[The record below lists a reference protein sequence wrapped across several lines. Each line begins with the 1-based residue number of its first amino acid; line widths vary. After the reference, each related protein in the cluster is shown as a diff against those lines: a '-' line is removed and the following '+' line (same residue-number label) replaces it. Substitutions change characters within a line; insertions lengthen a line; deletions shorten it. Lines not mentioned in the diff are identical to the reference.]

1 MKGKLLILICLILF
15 IVSVSC
21 VSATQDLNQTIND
34 DTNVLVSDGDT
45 LSVSSIED
53 EIGDVDDGTFRAL
66 QKKID
71 NAPEGS
77 TIILE
82 NDYLS
87 DGNKISI
94 NKTLT
99 IDGNY
104 HTFNGRGYVGGGTY
118 SSVLNVYSDNVVI
131 KNLKFKNCN
140 SQNAGAI
147 YWEGDYGTL
156 SSCNFYDNQA
166 EFNGGAVYWAGNYG
180 TLSDCVFT
188 NNYAKNRYGA
198 AVFWQG
204 NNGIL
209 NNSSFNNNVR
219 NSAFGVVDWEGDDGK
234 LLNSQFDTNTDPLYW
249 EGEHGTLE
257 NSNFT
262 KTLVVWTSYAN
273 YGVLNN
279 CNFINNNAGNS
290 TSRTLLWNGNNGLIK
305 NSNFIKNTGDYGG
318 VLQLNGEYGS
328 VDNCTFKNNS
338 VGTAG
343 AVYLNSGYN
352 KITNSSF
359 INNMGGTAGA
369 LYFNDYCFNNVKNCE
384 FIDNSANDGAGAI
397 YFNTAIASHYSKNY
411 NSNVSDCIFENNL
424 PYDYGGGVSFI
435 ENNTLE
441 IKAVPS
447 GYLSEYT
454 GNVSV
459 KIKDKTFDAVLTS
472 GEAQVNITGLSPG
485 TYDAKIIYSG
495 NAEYYPSQFIIPLTI
510 ESYVNLE
517 VPDVTKEYGGPQ
529 CLEVTLTER
538 GSPVAGADVNINLN
552 GIDYTKTTDSEGK
565 AALAI
570 NLNAGTYDA
579 VASYLN
585 VFTDSKVTVNLAATK
600 TALYAYKNTYNSVT
614 LTAAVSPAT
623 NGDIVFTVNGKNQTV
638 KVSDSR
644 ASYTLNN
651 LAVGSYDAKATY
663 KGDVNHKPSTS
674 YSVEFSV
681 DDVKIYISAP
691 DLTKYYRG
699 PERFVITVTDDNKPV
714 VGKNVSITVNG
725 VISTRKTDA
734 NGQASMAINLNSG
747 VYNVTSEYNGIKAQ
761 STITVKSTVSGNDM
775 TKIFRNATQYYA
787 EFVDTKGNLMKNTD
801 VSFNI
806 NGVFYTRTTNASG
819 VARMNINLNPGT
831 YIITAEN
838 PNSTE
843 KYTNVIKVLP
853 SIVENHDLTKYY
865 KNASKYTLRILGDDG
880 KPVGQGV
887 EVKLNINGVFYTR
900 TTNASGYMALN
911 INLPPQTYIVTAEYN
926 GLRASN
932 NITVLSV
939 LETKDLKMSY
949 RDGSKFE
956 AKILDG
962 QGKPYAGQSV
972 TFNINGV
979 FYKKATG
986 ADGVARLNINLIAGE
1001 YIITSSYNGLNAA
1014 NKVTISG

>member
-369 LYFNDYCFNNVKNCE
+369 LYFNDYCFNS
-384 FIDNSANDGAGAI
+384 NS
-397 YFNTAIASHYSKNY
+397 FSSNY
-411 NSNVSDCIFENNL
+411 
-424 PYDYGGGVSFI
+424 
-435 ENNTLE
+435 
-441 IKAVPS
+441 
-447 GYLSEYT
+447 
-454 GNVSV
+454 
-459 KIKDKTFDAVLTS
+459 
-472 GEAQVNITGLSPG
+472 
-485 TYDAKIIYSG
+485 
-495 NAEYYPSQFIIPLTI
+495 
-510 ESYVNLE
+510 
-517 VPDVTKEYGGPQ
+517 
-529 CLEVTLTER
+529 
-538 GSPVAGADVNINLN
+538 
-552 GIDYTKTTDSEGK
+552 
-565 AALAI
+565 
-570 NLNAGTYDA
+570 
-579 VASYLN
+579 
-585 VFTDSKVTVNLAATK
+585 
-600 TALYAYKNTYNSVT
+600 
-614 LTAAVSPAT
+614 
-623 NGDIVFTVNGKNQTV
+623 
-638 KVSDSR
+638 
-644 ASYTLNN
+644 
-651 LAVGSYDAKATY
+651 
-663 KGDVNHKPSTS
+663 
-674 YSVEFSV
+674 
-681 DDVKIYISAP
+681 
-691 DLTKYYRG
+691 
-699 PERFVITVTDDNKPV
+699 
-714 VGKNVSITVNG
+714 
-725 VISTRKTDA
+725 
-734 NGQASMAINLNSG
+734 
-747 VYNVTSEYNGIKAQ
+747 
-761 STITVKSTVSGNDM
+761 
-775 TKIFRNATQYYA
+775 
-787 EFVDTKGNLMKNTD
+787 
-801 VSFNI
+801 
-806 NGVFYTRTTNASG
+806 
-819 VARMNINLNPGT
+819 
-831 YIITAEN
+831 
-838 PNSTE
+838 
-843 KYTNVIKVLP
+843 
-853 SIVENHDLTKYY
+853 
-865 KNASKYTLRILGDDG
+865 
-880 KPVGQGV
+880 
-887 EVKLNINGVFYTR
+887 
-900 TTNASGYMALN
+900 
-911 INLPPQTYIVTAEYN
+911 
-926 GLRASN
+926 
-932 NITVLSV
+932 
-939 LETKDLKMSY
+939 
-949 RDGSKFE
+949 
-956 AKILDG
+956 
-962 QGKPYAGQSV
+962 
-972 TFNINGV
+972 
-979 FYKKATG
+979 
-986 ADGVARLNINLIAGE
+986 
-1001 YIITSSYNGLNAA
+1001 
-1014 NKVTISG
+1014 